1 MSNSWLKKKIK
12 ANKLNMILSK
22 VISKIDMAFNYAEK
36 SPYPK
41 TSDYKLHVFKK
52 TIWKDN

>member
-1 MSNSWLKKKIK
+1 
-12 ANKLNMILSK
+12 MILSK

-52 TIWKDN
+52 TI